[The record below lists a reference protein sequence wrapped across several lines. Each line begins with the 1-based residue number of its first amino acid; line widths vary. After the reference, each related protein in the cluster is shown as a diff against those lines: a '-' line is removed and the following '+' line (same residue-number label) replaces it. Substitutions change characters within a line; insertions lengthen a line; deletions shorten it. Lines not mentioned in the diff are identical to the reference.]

1 MWGKKTQYWR
11 CYFQHQYYLLTS
23 RLLNV
28 LKGWIQHFL
37 LIHSLLLSGRTPEY
51 QNKNWNPLIFST
63 MKSEVNLISMVVFV
77 QALDLQRRK
86 YLLDFVEQKPVNK
99 SEEKSMK
106 VETLNVFC
114 TNKQI
119 KRRQEI

>member
-1 MWGKKTQYWR
+1 
-11 CYFQHQYYLLTS
+11 
-23 RLLNV
+23 
-28 LKGWIQHFL
+28 
-37 LIHSLLLSGRTPEY
+37 
-51 QNKNWNPLIFST
+51 

>member
-1 MWGKKTQYWR
+1 MLGKKTQYWR
-11 CYFQHQYYLLTS
+11 CCFQHQYYLLTS

-63 MKSEVNLISMVVFV
+63 MKSEVNLISMVVF
-77 QALDLQRRK
+77 AGFRSSK
-86 YLLDFVEQKPVNK
+86 NKIFIFMEQKPVNK